1 MDRLFIETQ
10 FVNTSLVS
18 HKNSSMELFSSD
30 LLDQYGFLQK
40 NDYNPNLK
48 TALDLLKLSGFILI
62 AESGMGKTYVMEQ
75 LSRQLPPSSV
85 LSLNAVEFLGT
96 PSEFSE
102 ILSNINNEIK
112 YVFIDGIDENP
123 DLVPV
128 MFRKIPQILTNSQ
141 VFISSRNIKEI
152 KAIQDKF
159 SLPVYSLLPLSQEN
173 IRQIA
178 NEQNIDAHAFL
189 ERVIKSGLSPICAKP
204 LGCNLLIR
212 AYRNNSLSNEDCDSL
227 WNDAILA
234 LCAENDSPNRR
245 LLQEKIIIS
254 PEQCFDYSA
263 KIALILKLSNR
274 SIITKITPTSVDK
287 NHVNFANFFSQDDF
301 LIFNKILARGI
312 FLPIGDNI
320 FRFAHISYQDYLCAI
335 GLTKYVDSRHWESI
349 LLSPDRDKIYPQ
361 WEGVT
366 AWLASFNAKWREIV
380 LNIQPEL
387 LFVSDYTIRAI
398 GSEELC
404 RALLLRSE
412 QLDYWEIHSHILRKR
427 FNRLDK
433 EAIVPVLQNVFEH
446 SSSTHQKEMAI
457 EIVRECKIHELENDL
472 AIIFCDPS
480 EDLLLRKTAGY
491 ALNDFASKDTRLR
504 CKSILQED
512 NCCLDLKGILFRMTW
527 PELITLTEIG
537 NHLIDNDRHIIDVY
551 YMWLTHDFPKTLLYL
566 SESQALEALRWA
578 VSEVKDSKDH
588 RSLILNLK
596 RQIFTLCWIKFYNA
610 LFIPLLA
617 DGYLAFQKIYQNPFF
632 DDSIH
637 STAPELCYGHHQLYS
652 DTEKRLSFADNLI
665 KSPEIKGDELTQFS
679 FHLLNP
685 SDVKYLF
692 FKIETEENETIQR
705 KWCLCL
711 RCLQSGVPLPELS
724 EQWNHVHEK
733 FPDILE
739 DDAATTI
746 RKRDEYTQKNVVN
759 EIARKKRQENKER
772 ERVAIRKENILFIKQ
787 ALKNRTAHQYF
798 SWMIKFFQ
806 HESEQDL
813 IDYRGSAIW
822 KEFSETEIF
831 ELAAAAKQ
839 FLLEGE
845 KPQHQEDKV
854 YLAYPCAFYMIYT
867 EAPSD
872 FESLPASVFDKF
884 ATELFHYAVFDHEN
898 ILAPIFQKMKKAVPD
913 TFSKALIE
921 KINYDL
927 AHGSFSITKFE
938 YFLDENICSTIIACC
953 ISDTTD
959 DTRRFH
965 LLNAIKKFAP
975 EVVSNFLYN
984 NILNK
989 TDDVKQWGNRSSI
1002 LVFDFFPEKMDSFIH
1017 TISLEPEWGKTWLE
1031 NIIMLNSY
1039 EHPLIPTFTLAPLDV
1054 KTQFYI
1060 WLRKTYPSEL
1070 EPKHNGVYTPKPIDE
1085 IYTFISQIFNDI
1097 MESRTYGVATALQK
1111 IFDEFPDDHWL
1122 QECIREARKRDL
1134 AMAHPIY
1141 SSNVISALIC
1151 SYHKGVLINS
1161 PKDLLNAVC
1170 NALNEYQVL
1179 LTGKETPQVEALWNV
1194 IGDVISHK
1202 KEEDFSDHLKKFLE
1216 MKLKPEGVIIN
1227 REVQLNRGRNGEAG
1241 ARTDIWIDALIK
1253 EKSEKISLCIEV
1265 KGSWNPSART
1275 AMKEQLVDKYMG
1287 NGGADVGILLVGWFQ
1302 SHKVP
1307 QKNIWGD
1314 NRDMARAE
1322 LEQQAAKLTQS
1333 GYLIKS
1339 IVIDCEYRL

>member
-380 LNIQPEL
+380 LNIQPKL

-404 RALLLRSE
+404 RALLRSE

-446 SSSTHQKEMAI
+446 SSSIHQKEMAI
-457 EIVRECKIHELENDL
+457 EIVRECEIHELENDL
-472 AIIFCDPS
+472 AIIFRDSS
-480 EDLLLRKTAGY
+480 EDLSLREMAGY
-491 ALNDFASKDTRLR
+491 ALNDFASKDTRLQ
-504 CKSILQED
+504 CKSILNED
-512 NCCLDLKGILFRMTW
+512 NCCLDLKGLLFQMTW
-527 PELITLTEIG
+527 PELITMTEIG
-537 NHLIDNDRHIIDVY
+537 NHLIDNERHIIDAY
-551 YMWLTHDFPKTLLYL
+551 DRWLTHDFQKTLLYL
-566 SESQALEALRWA
+566 SETKALEALRWA
-578 VSEVKDSKDH
+578 VSEVKDSKNY
-588 RSLILNLK
+588 RKLILNLK
-596 RQIFTLCWIKFYNA
+596 RQIFTLCWMKFYKDS
-610 LFIPLLA
+610 FIPLLA
-617 DGYLAFQKIYQNPFF
+617 DGYLAFQKIHQSPFS
-632 DDSIH
+632 DDSIYG
-637 STAPELCYGHHQLYS
+637 TPPELCYACSHFYS
-652 DTEKRLSFADNLI
+652 DTEKRYLLADYLM
-665 KSPEIKGDELTQFS
+665 KLPKTTGDELTIFS
-679 FHLLNP
+679 FPLLNP
-685 SDVKYLF
+685 SDIKYLF
-692 FKIETEENETIQR
+692 FKIETEKNEIMQR

-711 RCLQSGVPLPELS
+711 RRLQSGVPLPELS
-724 EQWNHVHEK
+724 EQWNNIHEK

-739 DDAATTI
+739 DDAATTML
-746 RKRDEYTQKNVVN
+746 KRDEYMQKIVVN
-759 EIARKKRQENKER
+759 EIACKKRKENTEQA
-772 ERVAIRKENILFIKQ
+772 RVAIRKKNILFIKH
-787 ALKNRTAHQYF
+787 ALQNHTAHKCF
-798 SWMIKFFQ
+798 SSMTYFFQ
-806 HESEQDL
+806 DEVGPDL
-813 IDYRGSAIW
+813 IDYRNSAIW
-822 KEFSETEIF
+822 KEFSETEIS
-831 ELAAAAKQ
+831 ELVTAAKQ

-845 KPQHQEDKV
+845 KPQHQENELYLV
-854 YLAYPCAFYMIYT
+854 YPWAFYIIYT

-872 FESLPASVFDKF
+872 FESLPTSVFDKF
-884 ATELFHYAVFDHEN
+884 ATELFHYAALDNKN

-913 TFSKALIE
+913 IFSKALIE

-927 AHGSFSITKFE
+927 TYGSLNIIKFK
-938 YFLDENICSTIIACC
+938 YLLDENICSAIIACC

-989 TDDVKQWGNRSSI
+989 TDDVKQWGNKSSI

-1031 NIIMLNSY
+1031 DIIMLNSY
-1039 EHPLIPTFTLAPLDV
+1039 EHPLIPTFTLATLDV

-1060 WLRKTYPSEL
+1060 WLHKTYPSEL
-1070 EPKHNGVYTPKPIDE
+1070 EPEHDRVYTPKPIDE
-1085 IYTFISQIFNDI
+1085 IYTFINQMFRNV
-1097 MESRTYGVATALQK
+1097 MESRIYGVATALQK
-1111 IFDEFPDDHWL
+1111 IFDVFPDDHWL
-1122 QECIREARKRDL
+1122 QECIRKARKRDL

-1141 SSNVISALIC
+1141 SSDVISALMC

-1161 PKDLLNAVC
+1161 PKDLLDAVC
-1170 NALNEYQVL
+1170 NALNKYQIF
-1179 LTGKETPQVEALWNV
+1179 LTGAETPQVEALWNV

-1202 KEEDFSDHLKKFLE
+1202 KEEDFSDHLKKFLD
-1216 MKLKPEGVIIN
+1216 MTLNPEGVIIN

-1307 QKNIWGD
+1307 QENIWGD